1 MSNNSRK
8 YLQSTGMLLKSLN
21 EESNNSNYQQQQQQ
35 QQYHNKMGHQQTS
48 NNSFNQGNYL
58 NMQPYSQS
66 GGSQVFNQAGM
77 FGMGNNNNTP
87 SLNPAAMV
95 AAQFINQIAATS
107 NALSSHMMP
116 GKFRFIFNIS

>member
-1 MSNNSRK
+1 MSNINSRK

-35 QQYHNKMGHQQTS
+35 QQQYHKMGHQQTG
-48 NNSFNQGNYL
+48 NNTFNPGNYL
-58 NMQPYSQS
+58 QNMQPYSQS

-77 FGMGNNNNTP
+77 FGMGNNTQ
-87 SLNPAAMV
+87 SLNPAAVV

-116 GKFRFIFNIS
+116 GKFRCF